1 MQICAMLHANAKGA
15 WRGKKEKGCGL
26 TCKFQEFWSFHNL
39 SHLSLIIGSDVPPY
53 RGNSG
58 RGSARQLWKEVM
70 VHVPKIMT
78 QTRVRHEHV
87 EQTVEVP
94 IPHTQ
99 ELVTWLVGGLS
110 LVFVVIKVMGWWGCL
125 VWGLKDLSY
134 FVQEYVVVQ
143 VELEIYH
150 RILEHFQV
158 MVIGP

>member
-1 MQICAMLHANAKGA
+1 
-15 WRGKKEKGCGL
+15 
-26 TCKFQEFWSFHNL
+26 
-39 SHLSLIIGSDVPPY
+39 
-53 RGNSG
+53 
-58 RGSARQLWKEVM
+58 M

-99 ELVTWLVGGLS
+99 ELVTWLV
-110 LVFVVIKVMGWWGCL
+110 VFVIGVCCDYGIKVWDDGG
-125 VWGLKDLSY
+125 VWYEDWKIWRY

-158 MVIGP
+158 IVIGP